1 MLFTFVKVIFYMRIF
16 DEFSFLVVMLI
27 QVFIDLRFFLMFFAM
42 FITTFAVLL
51 SIVIDKNPEGGTTY
65 ENTGLSTFFLM
76 AFRSS
81 IGDNEMESFL

>member
-1 MLFTFVKVIFYMRIF
+1 
-16 DEFSFLVVMLI
+16 MLI
-27 QVFIDLRFFLMFFAM
+27 QVFIDLKFFLIFFSM

-51 SIVIDKNPEGGTTY
+51 SIVIDKDPDAGTTY
-65 ENTGLSTFFLM
+65 ENTGLPKFFLM